1 MSQWGQGQPGYQ
13 YPMQTGFP
21 AQNQTFQQPAFPQGG
36 LAPQPTGFPGQ
47 RPPYQ
52 QPQQTGFPGLGP
64 GLVQQLTGFP
74 GSFQQRPPI
83 PPVPPLPSQFQ
94 QPPPPPPLPPSSN
107 LLGIGQQNRF
117 ASSSPAFGGSGLPS
131 QQLGFPGQSGG
142 LQPLAPQMTGF
153 IDPRLQMM
161 SSTFLPANP
170 AAPYNPVG
178 APQLLQPQQ
187 QLGGL
192 SLQQSFQQ
200 HNQEVKGTV
209 APAVPWTLS
218 KAEKKSY
225 DQIFRAWDAS
235 NTGFIDGKT
244 AIEVFGQSGLDK
256 NDLARVWTLADVD
269 NRGKLNIAEFH
280 VAMGLIYRKL
290 NGNEIPDELP
300 AELVPPSHRDLDTSV
315 NFVKNLLQNEPSR
328 ARSPAGIDAPVSR
341 LPNRSLHT
349 SSAPGAGG
357 RQDATVYKHTDEE
370 PAGGYYTPRSRHV
383 DRSAVRAS
391 AERDSPSA
399 DLDDM
404 KRRLENTARMLDR
417 ATEESALRTA
427 EDDALDRE
435 MSDLKWKVKRV
446 QEDLEYVSRGPRSYR
461 SDEERR
467 RLEREL
473 LDLMHDRVPAVEKK
487 LAERE
492 ERRERQKREWD
503 RDRDRR
509 NETFGRFDDRDR
521 DRDRYG
527 SSYSRNEDRD
537 RYGSNYDRDR
547 ERERDYRDDHS
558 RDFDRDRSYRDR
570 SRSRDRDYERERK
583 RSPVAAR
590 SPPPPPPAAAPI
602 SSPSKAP
609 PAPPA
614 PGRSPAPNTKNM
626 TPEERRAF
634 IQAEAQ
640 RRTAER
646 MAAMGLSA
654 PPSSTTPKPTLDT
667 STEDRLAREKKEAE
681 EKARAAEEAAAE
693 RARQRDER
701 LRNERGGGA
710 STPASPAAATPSAS
724 APVAPR
730 APPVKPRAP
739 APPPPRKPSQGIA
752 GRAPAPPK
760 PSPPIAAPAIPKPA
774 PPPAPPAVDPEEEA
788 LRAREAALQKQKEE
802 RLARLRRLEEEE
814 QEEEAQRRRE
824 EAAHQQR
831 EQEEAAHKAKQERLE
846 RLKRLEEEEAEAV
859 KREEAAWE
867 ARRARTP
874 APVAPPAPPAAPPVP
889 PAPPAPAPPA
899 TAAGSTSPPDR
910 GKHNPFNRLISGGT
924 PSAPPAPP
932 AANGGNNPFFR
943 SQPATPP
950 TTAPTIAIPAPPPA
964 PPAFV
969 PPPVSKSPAPP
980 VVKTSYHT
988 APGDSDDEWGQEKD
1002 VEDDSSE
1009 DELNSSRDT
1018 RDRLA
1023 RQLFGSILPPA
1034 SGPARPQSAA
1044 AGSSAPPQAAT
1055 PTAFTAPTPPPPPPS
1070 APPGPTAPL
1079 APPAPPAPAPPAPM
1093 APAPPAAAAPVP
1105 TGDRSALLSAI
1116 QGGAR
1121 LRKAVTNDR
1130 SASAVSGRV
1139 IGDAGPPPHVSVA
1152 ASNPPPEISHPD
1164 PGAGANPSRQ
1174 SVDWYMGLAA
1184 DQGPHAS
1191 REPSLPSMGEEEE
1204 SKEANGHAAS
1214 VPDIQIAHAEETQSD
1229 PFADIDR
1236 GTEYRVRS
1244 LYPYDGQRAEDLSF
1258 GENLVIIAHPSKS
1271 GGDWWYGTVANS
1283 GKAGFF
1289 PKTYVQDIEAVK
1301 AKGLYDYPGGSPDE
1315 LPFSEGDEISI
1326 VDRSDSDWFKAE
1338 KDGVIFIVPAAYL
1351 EMIEDTRTSPSKSM
1365 SAPSPQL
1372 SSSSEEA
1379 ISEPSEVPPLSPLQ
1393 SIRLS
1398 QVPQDSTDETRDD
1411 DAASDDGHVSEYHSF
1426 SDLDSDSDSDEEEA
1440 MTEEERKLERETRA
1454 AERQLVLEA
1463 AGIVVVAAKRDEMR
1477 PPPPPPRVSQRPRT
1491 PTAHERPKQHRPAPA
1506 PPTPTPQ
1513 QQQPRIDDAYE
1524 RYEAFKQQAS
1534 RASVSSFEQLLA
1546 ASHHEHE
1553 RGPSPPSSLAPSTS
1567 SYGSRFSQLLTRT
1580 RTPEARVVP
1589 TISAPILSASSSL
1602 GTPVQE
1608 DGPAFGSS
1616 WASLVDK
1623 SALEG
1628 LPGRERRRQEA
1639 IFELIATEG
1648 AYVRDL
1654 QLIVEIFYSSML
1666 RLLEPK
1672 AIMVIF
1678 ANVEDILLTNTTFL
1692 SSLEERQRSCRLY
1705 IDNIGDILDKH
1716 LTNMTTYR
1724 AYCVNQAN
1732 AIRTLQSLR
1741 DRNADLAAHLQR
1753 LREDPAVRSLDLSS
1767 YLLVPMQRITRYP
1780 LLIKQ
1785 IMQYT
1790 EPDEDRALTEHA
1802 LRTAERI
1809 LGDINEAVREQE
1821 GRQRLKVLSQY
1832 LWLGQGRL
1840 DLTAPTRHLGDR
1852 KLLREGLLNKAKSG
1866 RKLRVFL
1873 CNDILI
1879 LTDEPGK
1886 TLYRM
1891 PIPLTEIRVD
1901 EAPRHRDEVSFQLSI
1916 AYPRGGD
1923 KITLRASSSRERHH
1937 WMTDIEMTS
1946 WKCREAEKAAALK
1959 ARGVI

>member
-21 AQNQTFQQPAFPQGG
+21 GQNQTFQQPSFLQGG

-52 QPQQTGFPGLGP
+52 QPQQTGYPGAGP
-64 GLVQQLTGFP
+64 GLVPQQTGFP

-94 QPPPPPPLPPSSN
+94 QQPPPPPLPPSN
-107 LLGIGQQNRF
+107 LLGLGQQNRF

-142 LQPLAPQMTGF
+142 LQPLAPQITGF

-209 APAVPWTLS
+209 APPVPWTLS

-328 ARSPAGIDAPVSR
+328 ARSPAGYDAPVSR

-404 KRRLENTARMLDR
+404 KRRLENTARMLDH

-435 MSDLKWKVKRV
+435 MSDLKRKVKRV

-509 NETFGRFDDRDR
+509 NETFGRFGDRDR

-527 SSYSRNEDRD
+527 GTYSRNEDRD
-537 RYGSNYDRDR
+537 RYGSSYDRDR
-547 ERERDYRDDHS
+547 DRDRDYRDDHS

-570 SRSRDRDYERERK
+570 SRSRDRDRDYE
-583 RSPVAAR
+583 PR
-590 SPPPPPPAAAPI
+590 SPPPPPPAAAPV

-701 LRNERGGGA
+701 LRNERGGGP
-710 STPASPAAATPSAS
+710 STPASPAAATPSAPT
-724 APVAPR
+724 PVAPR
-730 APPVKPRAP
+730 VPPPVKPRAP
-739 APPPPRKPSQGIA
+739 APPPPRKPSQGI
-752 GRAPAPPK
+752 
-760 PSPPIAAPAIPKPA
+760 PSPPVAAPAIPKPV

-814 QEEEAQRRRE
+814 QEEEAQRQRE
-824 EAAHQQR
+824 EAARQQR
-831 EQEEAAHKAKQERLE
+831 EQEDAAQ
-846 RLKRLEEEEAEAV
+846 RLKRLEEEEAEA
-859 KREEAAWE
+859 
-867 ARRARTP
+867 ARRTRTP
-874 APVAPPAPPAAPPVP
+874 APVAPPAAPTAPPVPPVP
-889 PAPPAPAPPA
+889 PAPAPP
-899 TAAGSTSPPDR
+899 
-910 GKHNPFNRLISGGT
+910 HNPFNRMISGGA
-924 PSAPPAPP
+924 PPAPPAPP

-943 SQPATPP
+943 SQSAVQP
-950 TTAPTIAIPAPPPA
+950 TTAPTITIPPPPPA
-964 PPAFV
+964 PPA
-969 PPPVSKSPAPP
+969 PAPP

-988 APGDSDDEWGQEKD
+988 APGDSDDD
-1002 VEDDSSE
+1002 SE
-1009 DELNSSRDT
+1009 DELNS
-1018 RDRLA
+1018 LA
-1023 RQLFGSILPPA
+1023 RQLGPP
-1034 SGPARPQSAA
+1034 RPQSAA

-1070 APPGPTAPL
+1070 APPGPTATL
-1079 APPAPPAPAPPAPM
+1079 APPAPPAPIPPPPPM
-1093 APAPPAAAAPVP
+1093 APPPPAAAAPAP

-1130 SASAVSGRV
+1130 SASSISGRV
-1139 IGDAGPPPHVSVA
+1139 IGDAAPPSHVSVA
-1152 ASNPPPEISHPD
+1152 ASNPPPEISHAD

-1184 DQGPHAS
+1184 DQGPPAS

-1204 SKEANGHAAS
+1204 DKEANGHAAS
-1214 VPDIQIAHAEETQSD
+1214 VPDIQIAHADEAQSD

-1258 GENLVIIAHPSKS
+1258 GENLVIVAHPSKS
-1271 GGDWWYGTVANS
+1271 GGDWWYGTVASS

-1289 PKTYVQDIEAVK
+1289 PKTYVQDFAAVK

-1351 EMIEDTRTSPSKSM
+1351 EMIEDTLTSSSKSM
-1365 SAPSPQL
+1365 STPSPQL
-1372 SSSSEEA
+1372 LSSSEEA

-1398 QVPQDSTDETRDD
+1398 QVPQDSTDEIGDD

-1426 SDLDSDSDSDEEEA
+1426 SDLDSDSDSEAEEEA

-1513 QQQPRIDDAYE
+1513 PQPQPRIDDAYE

-1534 RASVSSFEQLLA
+1534 RASVSSFEQVLA

-1553 RGPSPPSSLAPSTS
+1553 RGPSPPASLAPSAS
-1567 SYGSRFSQLLTRT
+1567 SYGSRISQLLTRS
-1580 RTPEARVVP
+1580 RTPEARVLP
-1589 TISAPILSASSSL
+1589 TISAPIMSASSSL

-1628 LPGRERRRQEA
+1628 LPNRERRRQEA

-1654 QLIVEIFYSSML
+1654 QLVVEIFYSSML
-1666 RLLEPK
+1666 RLLERK

-1741 DRNADLAAHLQR
+1741 DTNADLAAHLQR
-1753 LREDPAVRSLDLSS
+1753 LREDPAVRNLDLSS

-1790 EPDEDRALTEHA
+1790 EPDEDRTLTEHA

-1821 GRQRLKVLSQY
+1821 GRERLKVLSQY

-1840 DLTAPTRHLGDR
+1840 DLTAPTRNLGNR

-1901 EAPRHRDEVSFQLSI
+1901 EDPRHRDEVSFQLSI

-1923 KITLRASSSRERHH
+1923 KITLRASSSRERHN

-1946 WKCREAEKAAALK
+1946 WKCREAEKAAALR
-1959 ARGVI
+1959 ARG